1 MDTIECG
8 ICFDSVLEKDLQ
20 YLECFHNLCFKCYQR
35 LLSLT
40 CPFCRANIN
49 IRSDFINDEDDDI
62 LRSFDYI
69 NFNYELDS
77 SSNIIFENDFI
88 IAGVSRK
95 NRQENKRK
103 RINKKKDTLNNIINQ
118 TESLTLSTT
127 LIPNSK
133 IRSCRK
139 SRNERQIFFNNSI

>member
-1 MDTIECG
+1 MDAIECG
-8 ICFDSVLEKDLQ
+8 ICFDYVLEKDLQ
-20 YLECFHNLCFKCYQR
+20 YLECFHTLCFKCYQR
-35 LLSLT
+35 LMSLT

-49 IRSDFINDEDDDI
+49 IHSDFMNDEDDDI

-77 SSNIIFENDFI
+77 SSNIVFENDFI
-88 IAGVSRK
+88 ITGNARK

-103 RINKKKDTLNNIINQ
+103 RINKKKENLNNMIN
-118 TESLTLSTT
+118 ESGSLNSYTT

-133 IRSCRK
+133 IRSNRK
-139 SRNERQIFFNNSI
+139 SRNETQIFLNNSI

>member
-8 ICFDSVLEKDLQ
+8 ICFDYVLEKDLQ

-49 IRSDFINDEDDDI
+49 IYSDFLNDKDDDI

-69 NFNYELDS
+69 NFNYEIDS
-77 SSNIIFENDFI
+77 SSNIVFENDFI
-88 IAGVSRK
+88 ISGTARK

-103 RINKKKDTLNNIINQ
+103 RINRKKENLNIIIN
-118 TESLTLSTT
+118 ESASLPSSI

-133 IRSCRK
+133 IRSSRK
-139 SRNERQIFFNNSI
+139 SRNETQIFLNNSI